1 MVEKQE
7 NCQEN
12 AINTFNLILKILK
25 VYVRFKSQA
34 KKHLETGIYETSQR
48 MKLNKQ
54 ILLI

>member
-34 KKHLETGIYETSQR
+34 KKHLKTGIYETSQR